1 MNIIWGDR
9 IGLRRF
15 EEYLTD
21 AQIARVYRWSCDTEL
36 LRWSGGTPTELT
48 LGEFGDRMRR
58 DRSYATSNRLAFL
71 IVTRA
76 GELIGRVGCF
86 AIDWEHNEGEL
97 GIVIGE
103 TAYWGRGHGRDA
115 ILTMLR
121 HLFET
126 TSLERINLFTY
137 TENVRAQRCFAACG
151 FRTIGTARRFSPDV
165 GEFDGVE
172 MEITRQDFLM
182 PTKMMASQIPVPQ
195 DNR

>member
-21 AQIARVYRWSCDTEL
+21 AQIARVYRWSCDPEL

-48 LGEFGDRMRR
+48 LDEFGDRMRR

-86 AIDWEHNEGEL
+86 AIDWEHNEAEL

-121 HLFET
+121 HLF
-126 TSLERINLFTY
+126 
-137 TENVRAQRCFAACG
+137 
-151 FRTIGTARRFSPDV
+151 
-165 GEFDGVE
+165 
-172 MEITRQDFLM
+172 
-182 PTKMMASQIPVPQ
+182 
-195 DNR
+195 